1 VFPRRRIGRESD
13 RPSNGAQ
20 RSLVP
25 HRTETFHIL
34 MFELGPVTVEGLE
47 ILLYLQR
54 QGHSV
59 YIASDEPE
67 ALHVAAQ
74 HPLHFAFVDVDP
86 PSIDGY
92 EVSRKLRSSRGAATT

>member
-1 VFPRRRIGRESD
+1 
-13 RPSNGAQ
+13 
-20 RSLVP
+20 
-25 HRTETFHIL
+25 